1 MIQEAQK
8 VHTVTMVGSVN
19 VAKFKRMLNYGLVVG
34 TGYMSEYYKGEK
46 MAATKPATKPESKS
60 KSKSTW
66 LKGAKYKREI
76 YKGGDGMFYV
86 RVKARNGNIVNTMA
100 EGYQRKGKAEGEFD
114 KLYSV
119 DEIQEALN
127 LVDLVVVNMKAG
139 TSEYALT
146 CAYNAVQILN
156 RIQNKIDRRKES

>member
-1 MIQEAQK
+1 MTKTKK
-8 VHTVTMVGSVN
+8 VEG
-19 VAKFKRMLNYGLVVG
+19 
-34 TGYMSEYYKGEK
+34 KGK
-46 MAATKPATKPESKS
+46 
-60 KSKSTW
+60 W

-119 DEIQEALN
+119 DDLQLARN
-127 LVDLVVVNMKAG
+127 LAQSAWIAFEGSLG
-139 TSEYALT
+139 YAKVCVGDVLT
-146 CAYNAVQILN
+146 VLDRVIG
-156 RIQNKIDRRKES
+156 KIDRRKE